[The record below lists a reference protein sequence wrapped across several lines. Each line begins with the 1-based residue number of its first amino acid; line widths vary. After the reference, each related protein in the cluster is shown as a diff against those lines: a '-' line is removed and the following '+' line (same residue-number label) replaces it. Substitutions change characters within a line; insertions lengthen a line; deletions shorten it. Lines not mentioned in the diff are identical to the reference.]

1 MNIEVKNYLEC
12 QVIEKKQKVASDLEL
27 NKVYV

>member
-1 MNIEVKNYLEC
+1 MNIEVKNYLES